1 MRRFARGYWEGRT
14 SWFEIGQDGNGRM
27 LAGEPG
33 SETLAGSSMLGEGEL
48 GHIRYLA
55 PCTPE
60 KVIGLAYNF
69 KSLVG
74 PRARYDEPL
83 FFLKS
88 PTSLCGQASAI
99 PYPDY
104 ARKVWVE
111 VELGV
116 VIKKA
121 CSKVSVEEAG
131 DYILG
136 YTIGSDV
143 TAENIC
149 GRDWHLARSKALDG
163 FAPAGPYLTM
173 DIETGDL
180 ELTTH
185 INGKEFQRGRTSDR
199 IVNDREAVSLISR
212 FVTLK
217 AGDLILTGTPAG
229 ALDSIVKPG
238 DVVTHRIEDLGELSF
253 TFI

>member
-1 MRRFARGYWEGRT
+1 MRRFARGIREGQTR
-14 SWFEIGQDGNGRM
+14 WVEVDVDGRGRL

-33 SETLAGSSMLGEGEL
+33 SEALPGSPVLEREDL
-48 GHIRYLA
+48 RQFRHLA
-55 PCTPE
+55 PCAPE
-60 KVIGLAYNF
+60 KVIGLAYNY

-74 PRARYDEPL
+74 HRSRYDEPL

-88 PTSLCGQASAI
+88 PTSICGQATAI
-99 PYPDY
+99 PYPDFSD
-104 ARKVWVE
+104 KVWVE
-111 VELGV
+111 VELGI
-116 VIKKA
+116 VIKKD
-121 CSKVSVEEAG
+121 CFRVSVEEAG

-163 FAPAGPYLTM
+163 FAPAGPYLVM
-173 DIETGDL
+173 DVQTDDL
-180 ELTTH
+180 ELATH

-199 IVNDREAVSLISR
+199 IVNDREAVSLLSR
-212 FVTLK
+212 FVTLR

-229 ALDSIVKPG
+229 ARDSIVKPG
-238 DVVTHRIEDLGELSF
+238 DVVTHRIQHLGELSF

>member
-1 MRRFARGYWEGRT
+1 MRRFTRGNWEGRT
-14 SWFEIGQDGNGRM
+14 RWLQVGDDGRGRL

-33 SETLAGSSMLGEGEL
+33 SEALQGFPTLEREDVC
-48 GHIRYLA
+48 RFRPLA

-60 KVIGLAYNF
+60 KVIGLAYNY

-74 PRARYDEPL
+74 HRSHYDEPL

-88 PTSLCGQASAI
+88 PTSICGHASSI
-99 PYPDY
+99 SYPDFSD
-104 ARKVWVE
+104 KVWVE
-111 VELGV
+111 VELGII
-116 VIKKA
+116 IKKD
-121 CSKVSVEEAG
+121 CFRVSVEAAE

-163 FAPAGPYLTM
+163 FAPAGPYLAM
-173 DIETGDL
+173 DVETDDL
-180 ELTTH
+180 ELTTC

-199 IVNDREAVSLISR
+199 IVNDWEAVSLLSR
-212 FVTLK
+212 FITLK

-229 ALDSIVKPG
+229 ARDSIVKPG
-238 DVVTHRIEDLGELSF
+238 DVVTHRIQHLGELSF
-253 TFI
+253 TFV